1 MRIVVI
7 IARVLVGLAFFV
19 FGLNGFLNFM
29 KPPQPPT
36 GLITD
41 FMNVMAIKSHY
52 FWLVAGCQMLGGLL
66 LLVNRYVALGVVIL
80 AAVIVNI
87 ITFHLTMDPKGI
99 VPGVVCGLLL
109 LVVAWSVRRNLS
121 GIFAAKTLPAD

>member
-7 IARVLVGLAFFV
+7 IARTLLGLAFVV

-36 GLITD
+36 GVIAE
-41 FMNVMAIKSHY
+41 FMDVMMIKSHY
-52 FWLVAGCQMLGGLL
+52 FWLVAGCQVLGGAL
-66 LLVNRYVALGVVIL
+66 LLVNRFVALGVVIL

-87 ITFHLTMDPKGI
+87 LAFHLAIDPPGI
-99 VPGVVCGLLL
+99 VPGLVCAILL
-109 LVVAWSVRRNLS
+109 
-121 GIFAAKTLPAD
+121 